1 LAAELFPYGFRGYKI
16 MAQVITIANQKG
28 GVGKTT
34 TTINLA
40 ASLAVAGKEVLLV
53 DCDPQGNAT
62 SGLGVNLNQL
72 TNITLYQVLIN
83 NAPVEESLYPTD
95 LSRLTVLASSLHL
108 YGAEVEMVTMDKQRE
123 SILAKALKPLLNKY
137 EYILLDCPPSLGLLT
152 LNALTACQGVIVP
165 LQCEYYALEGLTQ
178 LLHTIARVRR
188 GFNPVLAL
196 YGIVLTMYDSRNN
209 LSRQVAEDAR
219 NHFKNLVF
227 KAVIPRNVRLSEA
240 PSHGKPIVLYD
251 SRSPGSQGYL
261 NLAQEI
267 MALPYQEIRQ

>member
-1 LAAELFPYGFRGYKI
+1 
-16 MAQVITIANQKG
+16 
-28 GVGKTT
+28 
-34 TTINLA
+34 
-40 ASLAVAGKEVLLV
+40 
-53 DCDPQGNAT
+53 
-62 SGLGVNLNQL
+62 
-72 TNITLYQVLIN
+72 
-83 NAPVEESLYPTD
+83 
-95 LSRLTVLASSLHL
+95 
-108 YGAEVEMVTMDKQRE
+108 
-123 SILAKALKPLLNKY
+123 
-137 EYILLDCPPSLGLLT
+137 LT

-219 NHFKNLVF
+219 SHFKNLVF

-267 MALPYQEIRQ
+267 IALPYQEARP

>member
-1 LAAELFPYGFRGYKI
+1 

-28 GVGKTT
+28 GEGKTT
-34 TTINLA
+34 TAVNLA
-40 ASLAVAGKEVLLV
+40 ASLAVAGKDVLLV

-62 SGLGVNLNQL
+62 SGLGISLNPL
-72 TNITLYQVLIN
+72 EDITLYQVLIN
-83 NAPVEESLYPTD
+83 DAPVEEALYPTD
-95 LSRLTVLASSLHL
+95 LSRLTMLASSLHL
-108 YGAEVEMVTMDKQRE
+108 YGAEVEMATLGNQRE
-123 SILAKALKPLLNKY
+123 KILSKSLKPLLNKY
-137 EYILLDCPPSLGLLT
+137 DYILLDCPPSLGLLT
-152 LNALTACQGVIVP
+152 LNALTACQGVVIP

-188 GFNPVLAL
+188 GFNPVLTL
-196 YGIVLTMYDSRNN
+196 YGIVLTMYDGRNN

-261 NLAQEI
+261 SLAQEI
-267 MALPYQEIRQ
+267 IALPYQEISR

>member
-1 LAAELFPYGFRGYKI
+1 
-16 MAQVITIANQKG
+16 MARIITIANQKG

-34 TTINLA
+34 TAVNLA

-53 DCDPQGNAT
+53 DCDPQGNAS
-62 SGLGVNLNQL
+62 SGLGVSLSPESP
-72 TNITLYQVLIN
+72 TLYQVLLD
-83 NAPVEESLYPTD
+83 ALPVEEAMYPTD
-95 LSRLTVLASSLHL
+95 LSRLTVLVSNIHL
-108 YGAEVEMVTMDKQRE
+108 FGAEVEMATMENRQGRLALALAGLDK
-123 SILAKALKPLLNKY
+123 KFDF
-137 EYILLDCPPSLGLLT
+137 ILLDCPPSLGLLT

-188 GFNPVLAL
+188 SFNPALSL
-196 YGIVLTMYDSRNN
+196 YGIVLTMYDTRNN

-219 NHFKNLVF
+219 SHFKNLVF
-227 KAVIPRNVRLSEA
+227 KAIIPRNVRLSEA

-261 NLAQEI
+261 QLAQEVI
-267 MALPYQEIRQ
+267 ALPVLQQRAAS